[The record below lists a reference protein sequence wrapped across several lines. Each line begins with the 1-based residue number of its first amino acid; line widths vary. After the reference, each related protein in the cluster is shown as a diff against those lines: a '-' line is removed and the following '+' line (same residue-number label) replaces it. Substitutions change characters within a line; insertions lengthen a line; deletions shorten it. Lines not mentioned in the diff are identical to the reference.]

1 MNNNILIYETE
12 LTDKVLTVLIEM
24 SELWEAENSCHG
36 YRKNERPDIEGN
48 RVFLASDGEE
58 VIGYLF
64 GHNEKTKEKTSI
76 MPENTPYFEVE
87 EIYVKPEYRSKGI
100 GKKLFL
106 YAEKAVSGDAEYIML
121 GTATK
126 NWKAILHFYL
136 DELDMQFW
144 SARLFK
150 RIKN

>member
-1 MNNNILIYETE
+1 MDNILIYETE
-12 LTDKVLTVLIEM
+12 LTDDVIKTLIEL
-24 SELWEAENSCHG
+24 SELWEAESSCHG
-36 YRKNERPDIEGN
+36 YRKNERADIDGN

-76 MPENTPYFEVE
+76 MPEKTPYFEVE
-87 EIYVKPEYRSKGI
+87 ELYVKPEYRSKGI
-100 GKKLFL
+100 GKKLFS
-106 YAEKAVSGDAEYIML
+106 YAEKAVSGCADYIML
-121 GTATK
+121 STATK

-136 DELDMQFW
+136 DELDMDFW

-150 RIKN
+150 KIKN